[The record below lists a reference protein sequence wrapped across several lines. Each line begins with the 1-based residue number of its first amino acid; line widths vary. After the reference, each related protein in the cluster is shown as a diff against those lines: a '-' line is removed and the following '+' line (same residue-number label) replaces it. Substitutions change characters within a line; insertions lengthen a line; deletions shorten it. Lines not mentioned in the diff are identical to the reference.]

1 MGELVDKDSEHLRL
15 LTLFYYVNAGINAL
29 FSCFGLIYV
38 AMGALFLA
46 NPSTFGR
53 GADGSPATLVGYA
66 FTILG
71 AVFLLLGLGFSASL
85 AFAGRSLVQRRHR
98 LFCLVI
104 AGINCLFLPYGTVLG
119 VFTFMVLMRPS
130 VQALFAGAPPP
141 LPPARLE

>member
-1 MGELVDKDSEHLRL
+1 MGELIDKDTEHLRL
-15 LTLFYYVNAGINAL
+15 LTFFYYVNAGINAL
-29 FSCFGLIYV
+29 FSCFALMYV
-38 AMGALFLA
+38 VIGALLLS
-46 NPSTFGR
+46 NPTVFGK
-53 GADGSPATLVGYA
+53 GGGGPPAIVGYIV
-66 FTILG
+66 TTLG
-71 AVFLLLGLGFSASL
+71 GVLLLLGLGFSSCL
-85 AFAGRSLVQRRHR
+85 ALTGRFLAQRRHR